1 MLDEY
6 VPLLG
11 LFRLA
16 STGARYDPFTRKGD
30 ALSLAQEAASQGPP
44 TTLAKYDDDAPLAT
58 AMLEQ
63 AAINPIR
70 LGVGRLDVATERSTV
85 DIDGTVEMQI
95 TNLCCH
101 RLAELVHQHE
111 CGLAL
116 NVEVARKL
124 DGR

>member
-1 MLDEY
+1 MRDLVSRYD
-6 VPLLG
+6 
-11 LFRLA
+11 
-16 STGARYDPFTRKGD
+16 GARHDPFTRKGD
-30 ALSLAQEAASQGPP
+30 ALSLAHEAASQGSP

-70 LGVGRLDVATERSTV
+70 LGVGRPDVATERSTV
-85 DIDGTVEMQI
+85 NIDGTGEMQV

-111 CGLAL
+111 GGLML
-116 NVEVARKL
+116 DVEVARKL